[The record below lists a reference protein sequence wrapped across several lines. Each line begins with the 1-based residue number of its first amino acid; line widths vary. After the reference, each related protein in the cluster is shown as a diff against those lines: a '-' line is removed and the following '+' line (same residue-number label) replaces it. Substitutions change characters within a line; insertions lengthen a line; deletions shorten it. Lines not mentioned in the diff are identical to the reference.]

1 MSQRGQAPGG
11 TAPSPGTYVL
21 LAAGMAIFGSGTPV
35 SKIVTD
41 AFPVFVASGARMLL
55 AAAAL
60 VPLMVVW
67 ERRTGRAGLLSSI
80 SGSDWLRLGM
90 IALVGMFGFS
100 VFMLY
105 GMKEVSGAIAGIVMA
120 TTPAVTAA
128 GSVIFLRDR
137 LDRWKSLAIGLAVGG
152 VLAVN
157 LGTTGEGGGDNV
169 VLGTLLVFGAVCGEA
184 AYTLLGKRLTAD
196 LSPVSIAAIAS
207 VLATI
212 LFAPFAAAQLSE
224 LEPSTAAATDWA
236 ALAWWGLGTMGLG
249 SVLWYLGVSRVSGA
263 TASAFMGVMPVSA
276 LLLSYLLLGESFEPI
291 HAVGMAAVL
300 AGIAAVTYGE
310 REDA

>member
-1 MSQRGQAPGG
+1 M
-11 TAPSPGTYVL
+11 L
-21 LAAGMAIFGSGTPV
+21 LAGGMAVFGSGTPV

-41 AFPVFVASGARMLL
+41 AFPIFVASGARMLL

-60 VPLMVVW
+60 VPLMAYL
-67 ERRTGRAGLLSSI
+67 EQRSNQPLSVRSI
-80 SGSDWLRLGM
+80 SRGDWLRLGG
-90 IALVGMFGFS
+90 IAVGGMFLFS

-105 GMKEVSGAIAGIVMA
+105 GMREVSGAVGSIVMA

-128 GSVIFLRDR
+128 ASILFLRDR
-137 LDRWKSLAIGLAVGG
+137 LDRWKAIAVGLAVGG

-157 LGTTGEGGGDNV
+157 LGSTGEAEGGNI

-196 LSPVSIAAIAS
+196 FSPVSIAAIAA

-212 LFAPFAAAQLSE
+212 MFAPFALAEISELDAAQV
-224 LEPSTAAATDWA
+224 TAGEWV

-249 SVLWYLGVSRVSGA
+249 SLLWYFGVSRATGT

-276 LLLSYLLLGESFEPI
+276 LVLSYLLLGESFEAI
-291 HAVGMAAVL
+291 HAAGMLAVL
-300 AGIAAVTYGE
+300 AAIAAVTRGEGE
-310 REDA
+310 RD

>member
-1 MSQRGQAPGG
+1 MQDGRTSA
-11 TAPSPGTYVL
+11 GTYAL
-21 LAAGMAIFGSGTPV
+21 LAAGMAIFGSGTPI
-35 SKIVTD
+35 SKIVTE
-41 AFPVFVASGARMLL
+41 AFPVFVASAARMAL

-60 VPLMVVW
+60 VPLMLLW
-67 ERRTGRAGLLSSI
+67 DPKARAGLTSSI
-80 SGSDWLRLGM
+80 SRGDWLRLGG
-90 IALVGMFGFS
+90 IAVAGMFLFS

-105 GMKEVSGAIAGIVMA
+105 GMKEVTGAVGGIVMA

-128 GSVIFLRDR
+128 GSVLFLRDR
-137 LDRWKSLAIGLAVGG
+137 FDRWKAMAIALGVGG

-157 LGTTGEGGGDNV
+157 LGTAGEGGGGDV
-169 VLGTLLVFGAVCGEA
+169 LLGTALVFGAVCGEA

-196 LSPVSIAAIAS
+196 LTPVAVAAIAA
-207 VLATI
+207 VLATF
-212 LFAPFAAAQLSE
+212 LFVPFAAAQLSQLDLAE
-224 LEPSTAAATDWA
+224 VEASGWI

-249 SVLWYLGVSRVSGA
+249 SVLWYLGVSRVAGT

-276 LLLSYLLLGESFEPI
+276 LVLSYLLLGESFEPI

-310 REDA
+310 RERE